1 MTVVQTNCYQLLIKF
16 TNILMT
22 DLKIYIFFLDIS
34 NAFDEVWHQG
44 IIFKLRQNDISSDL
58 LNISSDFLRNKRQ
71 RVVLNGQTSTWAIIT
86 AGVPQGSNY
95 LPDGLTS
102 IFKLFAD
109 DTYLF
114 SVIHDINTSTKELN
128 EDLNKINNW
137 VFQWKMNFKPDP
149 SKQAQ
154 EVLFSR
160 TLQKLSHPVVL

>member
-1 MTVVQTNCYQLLIKF
+1 
-16 TNILMT
+16 MT
-22 DLKIYIFFLDIS
+22 DLKIYIFFLIS

-95 LPDGLTS
+95 LPDVLTS

-160 TLQKLSHPVVL
+160 TLQKVSHPVVF

>member
-1 MTVVQTNCYQLLIKF
+1 
-16 TNILMT
+16 MT
-22 DLKIYIFFLDIS
+22 DLKIYISFLDIS

-58 LNISSDFLRNKRQ
+58 LNISPDFLRNKRQ

-95 LPDGLTS
+95 LPDCLTS

-149 SKQAQ
+149 SKQAL

-160 TLQKLSHPVVL
+160 TLQKVSHPVVF

>member
-1 MTVVQTNCYQLLIKF
+1 
-16 TNILMT
+16 MT

-160 TLQKLSHPVVL
+160 TLQKVSHPVVF

>member
-1 MTVVQTNCYQLLIKF
+1 
-16 TNILMT
+16 MT

-149 SKQAQ
+149 SKQAL

-160 TLQKLSHPVVL
+160 TLQKVSHPIVF